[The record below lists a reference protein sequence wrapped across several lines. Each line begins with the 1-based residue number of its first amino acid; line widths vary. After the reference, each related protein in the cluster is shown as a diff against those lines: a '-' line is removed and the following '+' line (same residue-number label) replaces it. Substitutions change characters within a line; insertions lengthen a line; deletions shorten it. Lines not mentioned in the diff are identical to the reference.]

1 MDKNTIC
8 CVVVFYNP
16 SLKNIER
23 IRILSHDINVIAVD
37 NSLGDNNIGGDACYI
52 PLFENKGIA
61 VAQNLGLKKAKELG
75 YKFIVFIDQDSTID
89 KNYIESIHSEYN
101 RIKEEDPSIGI
112 LGPLVI
118 DESRNIEYKTH
129 TDPNKEYEIVSHII
143 SSGSIIEMDTIDK
156 IGLLEEDLFIDLVD
170 SEWCWRA
177 KRYGYNTYMT
187 RNVILYHS
195 IGKDY
200 KKMGPVAFTI
210 SSPNRYYYQY
220 RNTLWMM
227 SRKYVPLNWKIR
239 TILRRIMDMFVVPF
253 MSENGFHT
261 LSFMMGGWRDG
272 LKGDKHES

>member
-1 MDKNTIC
+1 MDKNTVC

-23 IRILSHDINVIAVD
+23 IRILSHDINVIVVD
-37 NSLGDNNIGGDACYI
+37 NSLGDNNIGGDVCYI

-75 YKFIVFIDQDSTID
+75 YKFIVFTDQDSTID

-101 RIKEEDPSIGI
+101 RIKVEDPSIGI
-112 LGPLVI
+112 LGPLVF
-118 DESRNIEYKTH
+118 DENRNMEYKTH
-129 TDPNKEYEIVSHII
+129 TDPNKEYEIVSHVI
-143 SSGSIIEMDTIDK
+143 SSGSIIEMETVDK
-156 IGLLEEDLFIDLVD
+156 IGLLEEELFIDLVD

-200 KKMGPVAFTI
+200 RKIGPVAFTI

-227 SRKYVPLNWKIR
+227 WRKYVPLNWKIR
-239 TILRRIMDMFVVPF
+239 TILRRVLDMFIVPF
-253 MSENGFHT
+253 ISKNGLHT
-261 LSFMMGGWRDG
+261 LSFMISGWRDG
-272 LKGDKHES
+272 LKGVKHES